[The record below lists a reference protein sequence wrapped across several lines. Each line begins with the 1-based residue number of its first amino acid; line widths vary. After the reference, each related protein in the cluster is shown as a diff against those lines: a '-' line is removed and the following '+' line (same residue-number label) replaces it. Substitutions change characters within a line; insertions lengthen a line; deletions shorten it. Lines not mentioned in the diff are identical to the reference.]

1 MYVTGFEML
10 IGVLV
15 LLALILAYR
24 YWLVLYRSLIKLA
37 YLNVRVKEGTRL
49 WILPCLDEGASID

>member
-1 MYVTGFEML
+1 ML

-24 YWLVLYRSLIKLA
+24 YWLVLDRIPVKLA
-37 YLNVRVKEGTRL
+37 YLNVRVKDGIRL